1 MYNFIDVNE
10 ASDSTLLPSEALQI
24 NGEYIE
30 NLIPGYRTLSVSGR
44 ESLSPEIETYE
55 TGARDGAKVKNRR
68 YPARII
74 VVKYQLIAPSN
85 EAFREAYNTLGGIL
99 NVDDAILVFHDE
111 TDKFFIGTPYE
122 MGDVEPGRNAIISEF
137 SILCA
142 DPFKYSVQEYTAT
155 AGAGENSVL
164 IDYKG
169 TYKAYPVLE
178 SDFYKESE
186 VSDDG
191 ETATALTGSGDC
203 GFVAFFTEDER
214 IIQLGNPDEVDII
227 NGFPRS
233 QTLMNQPFTTSGA
246 WGTTS
251 KSLWTENA
259 GYTILTTSQV
269 GTPGMKPLKFFT
281 ASIPKT
287 SGKLLEK
294 TVSNPPELP
303 AEYIVRASTSDRTE
317 TTVKVTVTA
326 EVTVGAM
333 NSTQIKKL
341 HGKSIEMQI
350 HIGDAWH
357 TMTMPLFKDAT
368 YYFSN
373 GYSIKHDGYVMHTD
387 FAKGNPKYSTYT
399 TSISFT
405 VTGLT
410 GTTNTLSGIQFK
422 AAAPPGIAALSSTAC
437 ANLAVSPYT
446 TPAPASYYLT
456 ASGYGSGTGWHGS
469 VITRSVPEDAAGV
482 TGATDFKLTYAQI
495 FAAKSK
501 NEIGAFQMNLT
512 DADNR
517 SIAAVVIYKNKTGTN
532 GSIIFYVNGVKQYGT
547 ERDLSQFN
555 EFFGAATKSN
565 KSTAIH
571 KNGDKILFN
580 VGGIQ
585 KTFTNSAI
593 AEKAVTKITFAFTQW
608 GTNAALTYNGIYNL
622 KFIKNNCDDM
632 KDVPNKFSANDVLE
646 ADCGTGEIYLN
657 GVSSPELGALGN
669 DWEEFYLTPGLNEIG
684 FAYSD
689 WVTSDYAPEIK
700 IRYREAFL

>member
-74 VVKYQLIAPSN
+74 VVKYQLIAASN
-85 EAFREAYNTLGGIL
+85 EAFREAYNRLGGIL
-99 NVDDAILVFHDE
+99 NVDDAMLVFNDE

-191 ETATALTGSGDC
+191 ESATALTGSGDC
-203 GFVAFFTEDER
+203 GFVSFFTEDEK
-214 IIQLGNPDEVDII
+214 IIQLGNPAEVDTIT
-227 NGFPRS
+227 NLPQS
-233 QTLMNQPFTTSGA
+233 QTLMNQPFNTAGA

-251 KSLWTENA
+251 KSLWTENG

-269 GTPGMKPLKFFT
+269 GTPGMKALKFVVT
-281 ASIPKT
+281 SPAKT
-287 SGKLLEK
+287 SGTLLQA
-294 TVSNPPELP
+294 TVDNGSMP
-303 AEYIVRASTSDRTE
+303 VRYTVTASTSGRTANS
-317 TTVKVTVTA
+317 VKVS
-326 EVTVGAM
+326 VTVSASVDKRLSVGKLYAFVYM
-333 NSTQIKKL
+333 GNSWHNL
-341 HGKSIEMQI
+341 VVPVGEDNGKYYDTPQTGNSRPSLYLEQTKTYS
-350 HIGDAWH
+350 AS
-357 TMTMPLFKDAT
+357 MT
-368 YYFSN
+368 
-373 GYSIKHDGYVMHTD
+373 
-387 FAKGNPKYSTYT
+387 
-399 TSISFT
+399 FT
-405 VTGLT
+405 VTGLATTTKTLT
-410 GTTNTLSGIQFK
+410 GIKFK
-422 AAAPPGIAALSSTAC
+422 TDARHCSFGDLEESAC
-437 ANLAVSPYT
+437 ANLAVSPYE
-446 TPAPASYYLT
+446 TPGAVSYYLT
-456 ASGYGSGTGWHGS
+456 ASGYGTATGWHGP

-482 TGATDFKLTYAQI
+482 TGATDFKLTYAQV
-495 FAAKSK
+495 FAACSKS
-501 NEIGAFQMNLT
+501 EIGAFQMNLT
-512 DADNR
+512 GADNK
-517 SIAAVVIYKNKTGTN
+517 SIAAVVIYKNKTGTT
-532 GSIIFYVNGVKQYGT
+532 GSIVFYVNGVKQYGT

-608 GTNAALTYNGIYNL
+608 GTNAALSYNGIYNL